1 MATKESRGFFGNFG
15 FVAAPGTSY
24 ANGKT
29 GDPLSNEF
37 DINSG
42 GGRGRGVTIMS
53 LRGGTRTEPAARNL
67 PVHAPL
73 ARLTGVQG

>member
-1 MATKESRGFFGNFG
+1 MATKESRGFFENFG

-37 DINSG
+37 DIG
-42 GGRGRGVTIMS
+42 FRGVTIMS
-53 LRGGTRTEPAARNL
+53 LRVGTRTEPAARNL
-67 PVHAPL
+67 PVRAPL
-73 ARLTGVQG
+73 ARLPGVQG